1 MQKLEVGKTDD
12 ADRVKDGKDSPE
24 PMEAD
29 QNMRQLK
36 SRDFPPGK
44 IKNNTTLYEA
54 WLQPSRLP
62 SYQLFGAGGVF

>member
-54 WLQPSRLP
+54 
-62 SYQLFGAGGVF
+62 